1 MTTAL
6 REQAA
11 GRNIEPL
18 VEPPQPRFPTSK
30 PYRLVSREGHP
41 ESTIV
46 DVAGIPVGGEEFVVM
61 AGPCCVEGEES
72 IVETARN
79 VRRLGA
85 LMLRGGAYKP
95 RTSPYSFQGHRSE
108 GLRRLARAREETG
121 LRIVTELLSVA
132 DAEAVAACAD
142 LIQIGARNAQ
152 NTPLLCEVARSG
164 KPVLLKRGMCS
175 TIEEWLMSA
184 EYIVSHGNPNVI
196 LCERGI
202 RSFENMTRNTLD
214 LSAVVAA
221 KHETHLPVVVD
232 PSHGTGRR
240 DFVIPMA
247 RAAVAAGADGL
258 LVEVHPEPEDAL
270 GDGEQSLTIEMFG
283 RMMEEIAPIAAAMK
297 RRLTLDFPASNSR
310 SLSPGS

>member
-1 MTTAL
+1 LCADAAGDRPRERFFRKGVSNMTTAL

-108 GLRRLARAREETG
+108 G
-121 LRIVTELLSVA
+121 
-132 DAEAVAACAD
+132 
-142 LIQIGARNAQ
+142 
-152 NTPLLCEVARSG
+152 
-164 KPVLLKRGMCS
+164 RG
-175 TIEEWLMSA
+175 
-184 EYIVSHGNPNVI
+184 
-196 LCERGI
+196 
-202 RSFENMTRNTLD
+202 
-214 LSAVVAA
+214 
-221 KHETHLPVVVD
+221 
-232 PSHGTGRR
+232 
-240 DFVIPMA
+240 
-247 RAAVAAGADGL
+247 
-258 LVEVHPEPEDAL
+258 
-270 GDGEQSLTIEMFG
+270 
-283 RMMEEIAPIAAAMK
+283 K
-297 RRLTLDFPASNSR
+297 RRAC
-310 SLSPGS
+310 GS